1 MTVVRTKGL
10 LFDMDGTLVD
20 STPGVIEAWKNFS
33 TKYGFDAEEV
43 TNATH
48 GARLVDTLKL
58 YCHITDETELNS
70 EVRRFEDEVLE
81 ATRRGQGVAVLPGVL
96 ELLRTVTSVQRV
108 SGSPHWVIVTSATSG
123 YAPAALQ
130 AAGVPMPEALITAD
144 RVTKGKPHP
153 EPYLAGAAACSL
165 DPKEC
170 IVVEDAPNGIRS
182 AQAAGSRVLAVCTS
196 HTREAL
202 EPSKPDWIVTDLTR
216 VKATWDG
223 SVVELTIDETP

>member
-1 MTVVRTKGL
+1 MPVVRTKGL

-20 STPGVIEAWKNFS
+20 STPGVVQAWKNFS
-33 TKYGFDAEEV
+33 IKYGFDAEEV

-48 GARLVDTLKL
+48 GARLVDSLRL
-58 YCHITDETELNS
+58 YCHLTDEEEINS

-81 ATRRGQGVAVLPGVL
+81 ATRKGEGVAVLPGVL
-96 ELLRTVTSVQRV
+96 DLLHIITSVQHAN
-108 SGSPHWVIVTSATSG
+108 PHWAIVTSATSG

-130 AAGVPMPEALITAD
+130 AAGVPMPDAFVTAD
-144 RVTKGKPHP
+144 RVSKGKPHP
-153 EPYLAGAAACSL
+153 EPYLAGAKACQLEPS
-165 DPKEC
+165 DC

-202 EPSKPDWIVTDLTR
+202 ETSKPDWIVTDLR
-216 VKATWDG
+216 KVSATWDG
-223 SVVELTIDETP
+223 KVMELTIDETP